1 MSRPGTPPADD
12 PGAAGHGPRRLA
24 GAAVRSLTRRIRL
37 RQGMSRVRTGF
48 WPIVQASAAAGA
60 AYAVAHYGLG
70 HDQPFFAAVAA
81 WVCLG
86 FSFDRELRRVAEV
99 AIGVAVG
106 VWMGDVVVHLI
117 GSGWWQLTVV
127 LLVSALLGRFIDRG
141 PLLVTQAG
149 VQAIVVVGLPAA
161 VAAEGAIGRWTDAL
175 VGGLVALAVTLL
187 TPDDPRRR
195 LRALAAEATTE
206 LADTLESVAHGL
218 RDQDVDELAAALVR
232 GRASEP
238 VLADWGQSARKSAEV
253 SRVSVNRGQHVDILR
268 LADQAV
274 LVDRAMR
281 SVRLLARRAPTVVA
295 ADGTWPDVDA
305 LAALV
310 ESFGE
315 GVRLLADDL
324 ARGGAGTESQARLLD
339 VAAQADPHVLGHGDL
354 RVGSLAVLLRSPL
367 VDLLETSGVEPL
379 PAREALPEL

>member
-1 MSRPGTPPADD
+1 VL
-12 PGAAGHGPRRLA
+12 RR
-24 GAAVRSLTRRIRL
+24 VRF

-48 WPIVQASAAAGA
+48 WPIAQASAAAGI

-161 VAAEGAIGRWTDAL
+161 VASEGAIGRWTDAL
-175 VGGLVALAVTLL
+175 VGGLVALAITLL

-195 LRALAAEATTE
+195 LRALASEATIE
-206 LADTLESVAHGL
+206 LAETLESVARGL
-218 RDQDVDELAAALVR
+218 RDHDVDELGAALVR

-238 VLADWGQSARKSAEV
+238 ALADWGQSARKSAEV
-253 SRVSVNRGQHVDILR
+253 ARVSVNRGHRDDILR
-268 LADQAV
+268 LVDQAV
-274 LVDRAMR
+274 LLDRAMR
-281 SVRLLARRAPTVVA
+281 SVRLLARRAPTVVGP
-295 ADGTWPDVDA
+295 DGSWPDA
-305 LAALV
+305 EPLATLV
-310 ESFGE
+310 ERCAD
-315 GVRLLADDL
+315 GVRLLAGEL
-324 ARGGAGTESQARLLD
+324 ATGSVGGSARDRLLQ
-339 VAAQADPHVLGHGDL
+339 VTAEADPHRIGSGDL
-354 RVGSLAVLLRSPL
+354 RIASLVVLLRSPL
-367 VDLLETSGVEPL
+367 VDLLEAAGVEPHA
-379 PAREALPEL
+379 ARQALPEL